1 MFWKNDGYFL
11 LELLLS
17 LSALFMLSMFFVPLL
32 IDLANQ
38 SQQLIRD
45 KRAKQFLFE
54 ELQANLIEDRTNTH
68 YAITLNETEYKIYW
82 RLTSV
87 SGQKEVCVKVEENT
101 LLPSFE
107 DCAIPE

>member
-1 MFWKNDGYFL
+1 MFWKNDGFFL

-32 IDLANQ
+32 IDFANQ
-38 SQQLIRD
+38 SQQHVRE

-68 YAITLNETEYKIYW
+68 YSITLNGTEYKIYW

-87 SGQKEVCVKVEENT
+87 NGQKEVCVKVDENI

>member
-1 MFWKNDGYFL
+1 M
-11 LELLLS
+11 
-17 LSALFMLSMFFVPLL
+17 PLL

-38 SQQLIRD
+38 SQQYIRD

-54 ELQANLIEDRTNTH
+54 ELQANLIEDRLDTQ
-68 YAITLNETEYKIYW
+68 YAITLNGTEYKIYW

-87 SGQKEVCVKVEENT
+87 SGQKEVCVKIEENT

-107 DCAIPE
+107 DCTIPE